1 MMNSIF
7 KAAEKR
13 APEEMCGFVLD
24 ENGIEKFIEVKNI
37 AENKKSHFK
46 IDPIT
51 LVSYQLKS
59 KIKYVVHSHYDSD
72 CKPSQHDIDNCNSV
86 GIPYLIVSYPDKE
99 HYILEPKCQKYT
111 Y

>member
-1 MMNSIF
+1 MMDLIY

-24 ENGIEKFIEVKNI
+24 ENGVEKFIEVKNI
-37 AENKKSHFK
+37 AENKKLHFK

-59 KIKYVVHSHYDSD
+59 KIKYVVHSHYDQK
-72 CKPSQHDIDNCNSV
+72 CYPSQHDIDNCNSV

-99 HYILEPKCQKYT
+99 FCIVEPK
-111 Y
+111 